1 MIKPGM
7 IVHVISELER
17 PKKGIFCKSETNLG
31 YKYKMRTVTDL
42 RIGVLKD
49 WLEVKFIQCTK
60 EVQGTLKE
68 CRTSRLI

>member
-31 YKYKMRTVTDL
+31 YIES
-42 RIGVLKD
+42 IGLAKA
-49 WLEVKFIQCTK
+49 T
-60 EVQGTLKE
+60 
-68 CRTSRLI
+68 